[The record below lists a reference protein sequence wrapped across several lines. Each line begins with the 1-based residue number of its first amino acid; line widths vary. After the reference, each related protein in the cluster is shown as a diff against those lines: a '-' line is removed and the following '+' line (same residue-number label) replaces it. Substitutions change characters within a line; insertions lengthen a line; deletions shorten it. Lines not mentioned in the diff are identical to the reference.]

1 MLSKDFLT
9 YEELSQSDVDA
20 IIAKSAEL
28 KDNLKKGY
36 REQSLSGQSV
46 ALVFDKPSTRTRIS
60 FEVGLFQLGAHAVV
74 LNGQDMQLGR
84 GETIEDTGRVIS
96 RYCDAIVIRTFEQEK
111 LEKLAAAASVPVINA
126 LTDAHHPCQALAD
139 MFTIYEKKKML
150 AGLKLAYLGDG
161 NNVLNSLMIAAAT
174 SGMNIAAACP
184 AGFSPDIKVV
194 KTAKKLAV
202 ETGSTVF
209 ITEDPMAAAKQA
221 DILYTDVWVSMG
233 DEAERKKRLE
243 ALQPYRIDEEIM
255 SIAKVDALVMHCL
268 PAHRGEEIDAGIL
281 DGPNSIVFD
290 QAENRL
296 HAQKALMFEMIG
308 KGGRR

>member
-9 YEELSQSDVDA
+9 YEELDKGDVDA
-20 IIAKSAEL
+20 LLAKAAEL
-28 KDNLKKGY
+28 KDKLKKGY
-36 REQSLSGQSV
+36 REEPLLGKSV

-74 LNGQDMQLGR
+74 LYGQDMQLGR
-84 GETIEDTGRVIS
+84 GETIEDTGKVIS

-111 LEKLAAAASVPVINA
+111 LEKLASAATVPVVNA
-126 LTDAHHPCQALAD
+126 LTNQYHPCQALAD
-139 MFTIYEKKKML
+139 MFTVFEKKKTL
-150 AGLKLAYLGDG
+150 AGLKMAYLGDG

-174 SGMNIAAACP
+174 SGMNISAACP
-184 AGFSPDIKVV
+184 KAFSPDAKIV
-194 KTAKKLAV
+194 KTAKEIAADN
-202 ETGSTVF
+202 GSTVTV
-209 ITEDPMAAAKQA
+209 TEDPMTAAKQA

-233 DEAERKKRLE
+233 DEAERVERME
-243 ALQPYRIDEEIM
+243 ALRPYRIDEEVM
-255 SIAKVDALVMHCL
+255 SVAKVDALVMHCL

-296 HAQKALMFEMIG
+296 HAQKALMAALIG
-308 KGGRR
+308 KGGRG

>member
-184 AGFSPDIKVV
+184 AAFSPDKKVV
-194 KTAKKLAV
+194 KTAKKIAV